1 LPAIA
6 VFAADFATGFAV
18 LEETLETDAAFDAAA
33 FKAAV
38 FTPAVFEAAVLAA
51 TLAVLLGISPLL
63 FLEDFP
69 ALLLAAVRAFVP
81 AVRARTRAAPRRAAD
96 ALEVFF
102 LRVFC
107 DTTCAWTCH
116 ALFDVFTGARQG
128 YKQVKT

>member
-1 LPAIA
+1 LLATP
-6 VFAADFATGFAV
+6 VFAADFAAGFAV
-18 LEETLETDAAFDAAA
+18 LEAPLEADAPFDAAA
-33 FKAAV
+33 FNAAV
-38 FTPAVFEAAVLAA
+38 FTAVFEAAVLAA

-69 ALLLAAVRAFVP
+69 AEPLAAVRAFVP
-81 AVRARTRAAPRRAAD
+81 AVRARTRAPRRAAD

-116 ALFDVFTGARQG
+116 ALFYVFTGAPQG
-128 YKQVKT
+128 ASSR